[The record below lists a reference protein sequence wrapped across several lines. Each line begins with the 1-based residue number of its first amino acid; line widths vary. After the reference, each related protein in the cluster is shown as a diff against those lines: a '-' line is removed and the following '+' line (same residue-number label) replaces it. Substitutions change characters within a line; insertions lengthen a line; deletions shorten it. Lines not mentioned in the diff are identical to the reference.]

1 MKWLNKMMSKEHAV
15 HQVWSGIF
23 KVYTVYFLFGFIVVY
38 VKERE
43 PRFRDKKMAQVYIER
58 LKDQDA

>member
-1 MKWLNKMMSKEHAV
+1 MKLLNKIISKEHTV

-38 VKERE
+38 VKEHE
-43 PRFRDKKMAQVYIER
+43 PRFKDIKMAQVYIER
-58 LKDQDA
+58 LNDQDA